1 MGVDLVDIT
10 AKRAALTPD
19 RVAFED
25 TISGRSLTY
34 AELDGRASRCAAVL
48 ASLGIS
54 REDRVA
60 ILCRNRIEFFE
71 VLFACGK
78 LGAILVPLNWRS
90 PAAELSALLDD
101 CTPKL
106 LIFGS
111 EDEQTAHALERDG
124 LSFLGLDSDYE
135 ERLGAADAL
144 QTERRWPAD
153 AAWFL
158 MYTSG
163 TTGQPKGVIQTY
175 QMTAVN
181 AFHVTQAFDLHDGDT
196 SLNFLPL
203 FHTAGIQLV
212 TLPNL
217 MAGGTVIIL
226 PSFDEARALALMP
239 RLDIFFGVPAVY
251 QQLALHPNF
260 ERADLARVRSWGCG
274 GAPLADVLVERYAAK
289 GVRVCNGYGMTETGP
304 TAFIA
309 AREDA
314 LTKIGSVGKPQLL
327 LDVRIVDHDGAD
339 APVGEA
345 GEIWMR
351 GPGLTPGYWKK
362 PEETAKAFTADGWLK
377 SGDIGRRDADGC
389 YYVAGRLKEM
399 YISGG
404 ENVYPA
410 EIENV
415 LARHPAVLES
425 AIIGVPDEKW
435 GEVGHAFVMLR
446 SNALAINAAE
456 VIQFCRANLAGYKTP
471 RHVTFVDEF
480 PRTAAGKIRKHLL
493 AAGPNAPAR

>member
-10 AKRAALTPD
+10 AKRAVLTPN
-19 RVAFED
+19 RIAFED
-25 TISGRSLTY
+25 AISGRTLTY
-34 AELDGRASRCAAVL
+34 AELDDRASRCAAVL
-48 ASLGIS
+48 ASFGVG

-71 VLFACGK
+71 ILFACGK

-90 PAAELSALLDD
+90 PAAELSALLED

-106 LIFGS
+106 LIFGA
-111 EDEQTAHALERDG
+111 EDEQTAQALRRGD
-124 LSFLGLDSDYE
+124 LALLGLDREYE
-135 ERLGAADAL
+135 ERLRAARAL
-144 QTERRWPAD
+144 QTDHRWPAD
-153 AAWFL
+153 ATWFL

-175 QMTAVN
+175 QMSAVN
-181 AFHVTQAFDLHDGDT
+181 AFHVAQAFDLHDGDR

-226 PSFDEARALALMP
+226 PSFDEARALELMP

-251 QQLALHPNF
+251 QQLALHPDF
-260 ERADLARVRSWGCG
+260 ERTDLARVRSWGCG

-304 TAFIA
+304 TAFVA

-314 LTKIGSVGKPQLL
+314 LTKIGSVGKPQML
-327 LDVRIVDHDGAD
+327 LDVRIVNADGNDVAD
-339 APVGEA
+339 GET

-362 PEETAKAFTADGWLK
+362 PEETAKAFTLDGWLK

-389 YYVAGRLKEM
+389 YYVAGRIKEM

-446 SNALAINAAE
+446 SGASPINATE

-493 AAGPNAPAR
+493 APGPNAPTR

>member
-10 AKRAALTPD
+10 AKRAALTPN
-19 RVAFED
+19 RIAFED
-25 TISGRSLTY
+25 AIGGGTLTY
-34 AELDGRASRCAAVL
+34 AELDDRAARCAAVL
-48 ASLGIS
+48 SSHGVAG
-54 REDRVA
+54 EDRVA

-90 PAAELSALLDD
+90 PAAELSVLLDD

-106 LIFGS
+106 LIFGA
-111 EDEQTAHALERDG
+111 EDEQTAQAMQRRDLAL
-124 LSFLGLDSDYE
+124 LGLDHEYE
-135 ERLGAADAL
+135 ERLRAARAL
-144 QTERRWPAD
+144 QTGRRWRAD
-153 AAWFL
+153 ATWFL

-163 TTGQPKGVIQTY
+163 TTGQPKGVMQTY
-175 QMTAVN
+175 QMSAVN

-196 SLNFLPL
+196 SMNFLPL

-226 PSFDEARALALMP
+226 PSFDEARALELMP
-239 RLDIFFGVPAVY
+239 RLDVFFGVPAVY
-251 QQLALHPNF
+251 QQLALHPDF

-314 LTKIGSVGKPQLL
+314 LTKIGSVGKPQML
-327 LDVRIVDHDGAD
+327 LDVRIVDANGNDVAE
-339 APVGEA
+339 GET

-362 PEETAKAFTADGWLK
+362 SQETAKAFTHDGWLK

-389 YYVAGRLKEM
+389 YYVAGRIKEM

-446 SNALAINAAE
+446 SGASPINATE

-471 RHVTFVDEF
+471 RHVTFVEEF

-493 AAGPNAPAR
+493 APGPNAPAR